1 MPSNALPPLQ
11 ALTPNDR
18 GAIVVVH
25 SYCFAGFTVVAAITR
40 VLITIKTKQGF
51 HKDDIAF
58 LSSVGFAILTSI
70 LVERAVDDGL
80 GRHQDTLTSSNLSS
94 FYDLTY
100 TSSMLSIVAM
110 SLAKA
115 SVVLL
120 YERIAPRQDGRG
132 VAILS
137 VSVGF
142 FALFSLLV
150 QGLQCGAT
158 TVYHPDQCSTNGV
171 LQYCIIVLNIITD
184 ILLSVWMIPRIWS
197 LQASL
202 RQRTVPCILFGL
214 RLIVCVMALCQL
226 IVVSRHLQAEDQT
239 WGQTASWTLAIVV
252 VHLSVITSTLPRI
265 NSFIADVQ
273 TGQIGLRITSR
284 DIELMDKSRSGQLSN
299 SGNNS
304 QNQSKQMTGDKHI
317 SLRPDRRA
325 QNTQANQIYSKT
337 REHSDDIS
345 PDHAR
350 DGIET
355 SSQSSLNR
363 NAVWQTTEFRWEEER
378 LPGPSSRGHD

>member
-1 MPSNALPPLQ
+1 
-11 ALTPNDR
+11 
-18 GAIVVVH
+18 
-25 SYCFAGFTVVAAITR
+25 
-40 VLITIKTKQGF
+40 
-51 HKDDIAF
+51 
-58 LSSVGFAILTSI
+58 
-70 LVERAVDDGL
+70 
-80 GRHQDTLTSSNLSS
+80 
-94 FYDLTY
+94 
-100 TSSMLSIVAM
+100 M

-142 FALFSLLV
+142 FALFSLLA

-239 WGQTASWTLAIVV
+239 WGQTASWTLAMFVLPGRDYRLSTPANHLRSVV